1 MKKTALG
8 IGAAALVAAAAWAQE
23 SSTDDTKVAALDT
36 SAAAF
41 QKLDADS
48 DGRVSAIE
56 AANNTQVAAQ
66 FTTADKDGDGYL
78 SRDEFQSMGQGQSG
92 SQSGSKSGMG
102 SESESGSY
110 SDPSGTGSSS
120 SSPQT
125 TPQTSPDE

>member
-1 MKKTALG
+1 MRKTALG

-41 QKLDADS
+41 QKLDADN

-78 SRDEFQSMGQGQSG
+78 SREEFQSMGQAQSG
-92 SQSGSKSGMG
+92 RESGM
-102 SESESGSY
+102 ESESGRY

-120 SSPQT
+120 SSSPTT
-125 TPQTSPDE
+125 TPETSPDQ